1 MPWTGGD
8 PTSSARLRRKEKG
21 DDRCTSGGGLAA
33 LRDLDGVEGSFL
45 FSLRGGVLDS
55 DIPSIFGDRDV
66 LEEVAPRLLRLV
78 ETFSDGDA
86 EVHSYIIRYREHLLF
101 LRNTQRGM
109 LCVLSAPDVNLPA
122 LRMGVNLALRRM
134 ASAPEPRPDRSTPTE
149 LSLPRPRPRRRP
161 PLAPPPSSGA
171 ARW

>member
-1 MPWTGGD
+1 MTGVL
-8 PTSSARLRRKEKG
+8 P
-21 DDRCTSGGGLAA
+21 GGGLTA

-45 FSLRGGVLDS
+45 FSLQGGVLDS

-78 ETFSDGDA
+78 ETFSDSGA
-86 EVHSYIIRYREHLLF
+86 EVHSYIIRFREHLLF

-149 LSLPRPRPRRRP
+149 PVPAAVASAQAPAPGPATIQWRGSVVTRR
-161 PLAPPPSSGA
+161 
-171 ARW
+171 